1 MLQSSVALFLNINFV
16 VMKAVAVLLIALCWG
31 SSMLAQTG
39 VSVSPPRL
47 YFESDAGKSSRQKVT
62 VTNVSATHVM
72 NLALST
78 GDWQYSEMGENMMYP
93 ADSLA
98 TSCAGWVSISKADS
112 YFSLKPGENK
122 EVEVNI
128 TVPNT
133 FKGDI
138 ATHTAMLYVT
148 QMNPVDDV
156 DNKGANIKVSVRSGI
171 KLFHRTNEIKNR
183 KLEIENILFDKKS
196 NHVELYFSNNGNIW
210 ADGIVYPE
218 LLNVATGKKTVLD
231 HIVFYTMPAD
241 KRKMLIFLPENLE
254 KGKYTANILI
264 DYGDDNTIEMGELS
278 FTND

>member
-1 MLQSSVALFLNINFV
+1 LQHFFNICNIAFMKTATLFLF
-16 VMKAVAVLLIALCWG
+16 ALCWCYNVI
-31 SSMLAQTG
+31 AQTG

-47 YFESDAGKSSRQKVT
+47 YYESDLGKSSRQKVT

-72 NLALST
+72 NLAVSL
-78 GDWQYSEMGENMMYP
+78 GDWQYNESGENIMYP

-133 FKGDI
+133 FAGNVPV
-138 ATHTAMLYVT
+138 HTAMLYVT

-156 DNKGANIKVSVRSGI
+156 DSSGANIKVSVRSGI
-171 KLFHRTNEIKNR
+171 KLFHRTNEMKNR
-183 KLEIENILFDKKS
+183 KLEIENILFNKKS
-196 NHVELYFSNNGNIW
+196 THIELYFNNKGNIW

-218 LLNVATGKKTVLD
+218 LFNTQTGKKTVMD
-231 HIVFYTMPAD
+231 HVVFYTMPAD
-241 KRKMLIFLPENLE
+241 SRKMIIELPKDLE
-254 KGKYTANILI
+254 KGKYTATILI

-278 FTND
+278 FTNE

>member
-1 MLQSSVALFLNINFV
+1 
-16 VMKAVAVLLIALCWG
+16 MKAAAIFFIALCWC
-31 SSMLAQTG
+31 SNILAQTG

-72 NLALST
+72 NLAVST
-78 GDWQYSEMGENMMYP
+78 GDWQYNEMGENLMYP

-138 ATHTAMLYVT
+138 ASHTAMLYVT

-183 KLEIENILFDKKS
+183 KLEIENILFDKKL

-218 LLNVATGKKTVLD
+218 LLNATTGKKTVLD
-231 HIVFYTMPAD
+231 HIVFYSMPAD
-241 KRKMLIFLPENLE
+241 KRKMLISLPENLE

-278 FTND
+278 FTNE

>member
-1 MLQSSVALFLNINFV
+1 MRTAVAFLVAL
-16 VMKAVAVLLIALCWG
+16 CG
-31 SSMLAQTG
+31 CSGMLAQTG

-72 NLALST
+72 NLAVST
-78 GDWQYSEMGENMMYP
+78 GDWQYDEMGDNVMYP

-98 TSCAGWVSISKADS
+98 SSCAGWVSFSKADS

-133 FKGDI
+133 LEGDI
-138 ATHTAMLYVT
+138 SAHTAMLYVT

-156 DNKGANIKVSVRSGI
+156 DSKGANIKVSVRSGI
-171 KLFHRTNEIKNR
+171 KLFHRTTVIKNR
-183 KLEIENILFDKKS
+183 KLEIENILFDNKS
-196 NHVELYFSNNGNIW
+196 NRVELYFSNNGNVW

-218 LLNVATGKKTVLD
+218 LLNTATGKKTVLN
-231 HIVFYTMPAD
+231 HVVFYSMPAD
-241 KRKMLIFLPENLE
+241 KRKMLISLPENLE
-254 KGKYTANILI
+254 KGKYTANILL

-278 FTND
+278 FTNE

>member
-1 MLQSSVALFLNINFV
+1 
-16 VMKAVAVLLIALCWG
+16 MKGFAVFLIALCWG

-93 ADSLA
+93 ADSLE
-98 TSCAGWVSISKADS
+98 TSCAGWVNISKEDS

-133 FKGDI
+133 FQGNLS
-138 ATHTAMLYVT
+138 AHTAMLYVT

-156 DNKGANIKVSVRSGI
+156 DSKGANIKVSIRSGI
-171 KLFHRTNEIKNR
+171 KLFHRTSEIQNR

-196 NHVELYFSNNGNIW
+196 NHVVLYFSNNGNIW

-218 LLNVATGKKTVLD
+218 LLNTATGKKTVLD

-241 KRKMLIFLPENLE
+241 KRKMLISLPENLE

-264 DYGDDNTIEMGELS
+264 DYGDENTIEMGELS

>member
-1 MLQSSVALFLNINFV
+1 MWHFLRHFLNLKFV
-16 VMKAVAVLLIALCWG
+16 VMKSVSVFLIALCWC
-31 SSMLAQTG
+31 SSLWAQTG

-62 VTNVSATHVM
+62 VTNVSAAHVM
-72 NLALST
+72 SLAVST
-78 GDWQYSEMGENMMYP
+78 GDWQYNEVGENIMYP
-93 ADSLA
+93 ADSLK
-98 TSCAGWVSISKADS
+98 TSCAAWVSISKADS
-112 YFSLKPGENK
+112 YFSLKPGESK
-122 EVEVNI
+122 ELEVNI

-133 FKGDI
+133 FTGDP

-156 DNKGANIKVSVRSGI
+156 DSKGANITVSVRSGI
-171 KLFHRTNEIKNR
+171 KLFHRTNEIKKR

-196 NHVELYFSNNGNIW
+196 NQMELYFSNNGNIW

-218 LLNVATGKKTVLD
+218 LFNVATGQKEVLD

-241 KRKMLIFLPENLE
+241 KRKMFISLPQNLE

-264 DYGDDNTIEMGELS
+264 DYGDENTIEMGELS
-278 FTND
+278 FTNE

>member
-1 MLQSSVALFLNINFV
+1 
-16 VMKAVAVLLIALCWG
+16 MKATAFFLIALCWC
-31 SSMLAQTG
+31 SNVCAQTG

-72 NLALST
+72 NLAVST
-78 GDWQYSEMGENMMYP
+78 GDWRYNEMGENMMFP
-93 ADSLA
+93 ADSLE

-133 FKGDI
+133 FSGDP
-138 ATHTAMLYVT
+138 AAHTAMLYVT

-156 DNKGANIKVSVRSGI
+156 DSKGANIKVSVRSGI
-171 KLFHRTNEIKNR
+171 KLFHRTNEIKKR
-183 KLEIENILFDKKS
+183 KLEIENILFDKK
-196 NHVELYFSNNGNIW
+196 NNRMELYFSNNGNIW

-218 LLNVATGKKTVLD
+218 LFNAATGKKTVLD

-241 KRKMLIFLPENLE
+241 KRKMLIALPDNLE

-264 DYGDDNTIEMGELS
+264 DYGDENTIEMGELS
-278 FTND
+278 FTNE